1 MKRFVPFRL
10 FWPSRLFWM
19 ATALGCA
26 LTVMP
31 GRPSSAD
38 QSILARGWTHQDY
51 GRLVLDTGSGEVRD
65 VKVAGQ
71 VMVIRFKRPVKVDM
85 TAAINNLR
93 PYLISA
99 SPDADNKQLTLRL
112 RPGLDYRN
120 FDNNGNL
127 VLDFTLPGGKKFSAG
142 KASLVPASPEKKQ
155 VTAGKQPANTQPVN
169 AQPANN
175 RPIELIQPRSGEH
188 GNYSRLAFDLPVGTS
203 ATMRNEGG
211 QTTLRLKGPASLD
224 LGKLQRRLPARVQS
238 ISARATPE
246 GQVLDLRLKPGVE
259 PRGTHQGRTVV
270 LDFFD
275 QGKTRA
281 ETKHIADNKLPS
293 EPEAAANQESHS
305 AGAFAGL
312 EPLVALPGQPIGATE
327 TEIAPAAS
335 PASSSAASSSPASST
350 ASEISTQPM
359 AAAAQ
364 EEPAPPPSAVD
375 VPVTVAPAANG
386 GAILSFQWPSA
397 TGLAAFKRG
406 NALWLVFGAP
416 AHFSGKSLDA
426 APLTALGRVEA
437 IDSKYAAGLRLL
449 APSESN
455 VPAPVLNQSGNT
467 WVIDLTPGRPGPPTK
482 DLPQR
487 RETLAQGGSSLL
499 LQADHPGPILTLPDP
514 AAGDRLLVAPLTQT
528 GLGVVQPAAWPEFK
542 LLPSYQG
549 VAAEPFADNVSMQTL
564 PNGVVITTSLATKP
578 NVAQASAAPAEK
590 AASNQ
595 APVPAAGIFD
605 LPAWRRGGDAT
616 FLKDRDE
623 LEEAITEASPVR
635 RNDARLQLAEFLFAH
650 GLVQEATGMLNL
662 ISDERSAPLSNKQTL
677 TLAGAAHALN
687 GDLDEAA
694 KLLGNPLVGSS
705 PEASLFRGI
714 LAATRGDNE
723 AATKFFSEPLPNLRD
738 YPKPLRTQLG
748 LTIMRTLIDGG
759 NPMASQAFAD
769 AMRVDMPDAETTD
782 RLNYLDGLRQL
793 KLGKTEGAFKTWEA
807 LNNSPV
813 DDVKAESQFAIVNEK
828 LRAKKMTPAEAVE
841 PLEALRFLSRGG
853 GFEFALLRKLGEVYL
868 EADQPRRGLLTLRQ
882 AVTNFASRPES
893 KDVAQEMT
901 DAFRH
906 LYLDG
911 GADRLS
917 PLTAVA
923 LYDEFR
929 ELTPS
934 GPDGD
939 RMIAGLADRLV
950 KVDLLDGAANL
961 LDMQVKHRLSGIDK
975 ARAGARLAAIRLLD
989 NKPDLADQALKS
1001 SEVTDA
1007 LPDDLIASRRQLQA
1021 QADFGQGQ
1029 TLRALDE
1036 IKDDDSLSAR
1046 WLRADMLWQLQ
1057 EWPAAADALGQVM
1070 DAEETNIAR
1079 QAAAIMT
1086 KNDVAIDPTAV
1097 LRDSSDPATTG
1108 SATAQAPDDA
1118 PSGPATFTDVM
1129 NRLRNEAF
1137 KERLGRVVLNRA
1149 VALSLSGDR
1158 SGLRGLARQYGKNMA
1173 QTNLAKSF
1181 TMLTSPSNGLADSVS
1196 AEMASVDQISSF
1208 VDEYRARLRQ
1218 ASLSNTAATN

>member
-1 MKRFVPFRL
+1 MKRL
-10 FWPSRLFWM
+10 ISTRLFWM
-19 ATALGCA
+19 ATALGYA
-26 LTVMP
+26 LTVLP
-31 GRPSSAD
+31 GQPASAD

-51 GRLVLDTGSGEVRD
+51 GRLVLDTGSDEVRD

-85 TAAINNLR
+85 TAAISNLR

-99 SPDADNKQLTLRL
+99 SPGADSRELTLRL

-127 VLDFTLPGGKKFSAG
+127 VLDFSLPGEKKFSAG
-142 KASLVPASPEKKQ
+142 KTSSTQIAPDKKQ
-155 VTAGKQPANTQPVN
+155 ASAVKQPAN
-169 AQPANN
+169 AQPANS

-188 GNYSRLAFDLPVGTS
+188 GSYSRLAFDLPVGTS

-211 QTTLRLKGPASLD
+211 QTTLRLKGAASLD
-224 LGKLQRRLPARVQS
+224 LRRLQSRLPERVLS
-238 ISARATPE
+238 VSARATPD
-246 GQVLDLRLKPGVE
+246 GQVIDLRLKPGVE

-275 QGKTRA
+275 QGKTPA

-293 EPEAAANQESHS
+293 EPAAAVSQESHN

-327 TEIAPAAS
+327 TEIAPATS
-335 PASSSAASSSPASST
+335 PTSSVSADIPT
-350 ASEISTQPM
+350 RPM
-359 AAAAQ
+359 AAAAE

-375 VPVTVAPAANG
+375 VPVTVAPGANG

-426 APLTALGRVEA
+426 PPLAALGRIEA
-437 IDSKYAAGLRLL
+437 IDSKYAAGFRLL
-449 APSESN
+449 APSEAN

-467 WVIDLTPGRPGPPTK
+467 WVIDLTPGRPAAPAK
-482 DLPQR
+482 NLPQR

-499 LQADHPGPILTLPDP
+499 LQADHPGPALTLPDP
-514 AAGDRLLVAPLTQT
+514 LSGDRLLVAPLTQP
-528 GLGVVQPAAWPEFK
+528 GLGVAQAAAWPEFK

-549 VAAEPFADNVSMQTL
+549 VAAAPLANNVAMQTL
-564 PNGVVITTSLATKP
+564 PNGVVITTSPAAKANETQ
-578 NVAQASAAPAEK
+578 VSSAPGEN

-595 APVPAAGIFD
+595 APVQAAGIFD

-662 ISDERSAPLSNKQTL
+662 ISEERSAPLSNKQTL

-694 KLLGNPLVGSS
+694 KLLDNPLVGSS

-714 LAATRGDNE
+714 LASARGDNE

-748 LTIMRTLIDGG
+748 LTIARTLIDGG

-793 KLGKTEGAFKTWEA
+793 KLGKAEEAFKTWEA

-813 DDVKAESQFAIVNEK
+813 DDVKAESQFAIINEK
-828 LRAKKMTPAEAVE
+828 LRTKKMTPAEAVE

-901 DAFRH
+901 DAFRN
-906 LYLDG
+906 LYLEG

-961 LDMQVKHRLSGIDK
+961 LDTQVKHRLSGIDK

-989 NKPDLADQALKS
+989 NKPELAGQALKN

-1007 LPDDLIASRRQLQA
+1007 LPEDLTMSRRRLQA

-1036 IKDDDSLSAR
+1036 IKDDDSLPAR

-1070 DAEETNIAR
+1070 DAEETDIAE
-1079 QAAAIMT
+1079 QAAAIMA
-1086 KNDVAIDPTAV
+1086 KNDVAIDPAAA
-1097 LRDSSDPATTG
+1097 LRDSSASG
-1108 SATAQAPDDA
+1108 TAQATDGA
-1118 PSGPATFTDVM
+1118 ASGPATFTDVM
-1129 NRLRNEAF
+1129 NRLRNKAF

-1149 VALSLSGDR
+1149 VAMSLSGDR

-1218 ASLSNTAATN
+1218 ASLSNTTATN

>member
-1 MKRFVPFRL
+1 MKPLLSARF
-10 FWPSRLFWM
+10 FWL

-26 LTVMP
+26 LAILP
-31 GRPSSAD
+31 GQSASAD

-51 GRLVLDTGSGEVRD
+51 GRLVLDSGSDEVRD
-65 VKVAGQ
+65 VKVVGQ
-71 VMVIRFKRPVKVDM
+71 VMVIRFKRPVKIDM
-85 TAAINNLR
+85 TAAVSNLR

-99 SPDADNKQLTLRL
+99 SSAADDKQLALQL

-127 VLDFTLPGGKKFSAG
+127 VLDFSLSSEKKFSTG
-142 KASLVPASPEKKQ
+142 KALSVQVSPEKMQ
-155 VTAGKQPANTQPVN
+155 VAAVPAN
-169 AQPANN
+169 AQPANSQ
-175 RPIELIQPRSGEH
+175 PIGLIQPRSGEH

-203 ATMRNEGG
+203 AAMRNDGG

-224 LGKLQRRLPARVQS
+224 LGKLQQRLPGRVQN
-238 ISARATPE
+238 ISARATPD
-246 GQVLDLRLKPGVE
+246 GQVIDLQLKPGVE
-259 PRGTHQGRTVV
+259 PRGMHQGRTVV

-275 QGKTRA
+275 QGKAPA

-293 EPEAAANQESHS
+293 EPAIPTNEESHGS
-305 AGAFAGL
+305 GAFAGL
-312 EPLVALPGQPIGATE
+312 EPLVALPGQPIGAAK
-327 TEIAPAAS
+327 TEIAPATR
-335 PASSSAASSSPASST
+335 PSST
-350 ASEISTQPM
+350 TPSEIPTKPM
-359 AAAAQ
+359 AAAT
-364 EEPAPPPSAVD
+364 EEQPAAPASAID
-375 VPVTVAPAANG
+375 VPVTVAPGANG
-386 GAILSFQWPSA
+386 GAILSFQWPSS

-406 NALWLVFGAP
+406 NTLWLVFGTP
-416 AHFSGKSLDA
+416 AHFSGKLLDA
-426 APLTALGRVEA
+426 PQLAALGRVET
-437 IDSKYAAGLRLL
+437 IDSKYAVGLRLL
-449 APSESN
+449 APSEAN
-455 VPAPVLNQSGNT
+455 VPTPILNQSGNT
-467 WVIDLTPGRPGPPTK
+467 WVIDLAPGRPAAPTK

-499 LQADHPGPILTLPDP
+499 LQADHPGPVLTLPDP
-514 AAGDRLLVAPLTQT
+514 LAGDRLLVAPVSQA
-528 GLGVVQPAAWPEFK
+528 GLGVAQAAAWPEFK

-549 VAAEPFADNVSMQTL
+549 VAAAPFANNVLMQTL
-564 PNGVVITTSLATKP
+564 PNGVVITTSPAVKP
-578 NVAQASAAPAEK
+578 NEAQASAVPTGNAP
-590 AASNQ
+590 SSQ

-605 LPAWRRGGDAT
+605 LPAWRRGGDAA

-623 LEEAITEASPVR
+623 LEEAITAASPVR

-694 KLLGNPLVGSS
+694 KILGDPLVGSS

-714 LAATRGDNE
+714 LAADRGDNE

-748 LTIMRTLIDGG
+748 LTIIRTLIDGG

-782 RLNYLDGLRQL
+782 RLSYLDGLRQL
-793 KLGKTEGAFKTWEA
+793 KLGKTDEAFKKWEA
-807 LNNSPV
+807 LNNSQV
-813 DDVKAESQFAIVNEK
+813 DDVKAESQFAIINEK
-828 LRAKKMTPAEAVE
+828 LRTKKMTPAEAVE

-853 GFEFALLRKLGEVYL
+853 GFEFALLRKLGEVYI

-882 AVTNFASRPES
+882 AVTNFAARPES

-901 DAFRH
+901 DAFRD
-906 LYLDG
+906 LYLQG

-961 LDMQVKHRLSGIDK
+961 LDTQVKHRLSGVDK

-989 NKPDLADQALKS
+989 NKPELADQALKNS
-1001 SEVTDA
+1001 MVTDA
-1007 LPDDLIASRRQLQA
+1007 LPEDVIASRRQLQA

-1029 TLRALDE
+1029 TLQALDE

-1070 DAEETNIAR
+1070 EAEETNIAR
-1079 QAAAIMT
+1079 QAAMLMA
-1086 KNDVAIDPTAV
+1086 KNDVAIDPAAA
-1097 LRDSSDPATTG
+1097 LRDASAPATT
-1108 SATAQAPDDA
+1108 QASDDA
-1118 PSGPATFTDVM
+1118 QSGPATFTDVM
-1129 NRLRNEAF
+1129 NRLRNDAF

-1149 VALSLSGDR
+1149 VAMSLSGDR
-1158 SGLRGLARQYGKNMA
+1158 SGLRSLARQYGKNMA

-1218 ASLSNTAATN
+1218 ASLSNTTATN